1 MRGGHWR
8 KLANDIQGISSES
21 KKFTM
26 NILKVRNKKKENYQQ
41 NLSTSATVSL
51 IKAE

>member
-26 NILKVRNKKKENYQQ
+26 NILKVRNKKKGKLPAKFVN
-41 NLSTSATVSL
+41 
-51 IKAE
+51 